1 MMTKRIFSALL
12 AAALSLSLLAGCG
25 STSGSTASALPPSS
39 DNSMV
44 PVSTEEMIRFDNRFI
59 FYISPF
65 TVFLCFN
72 CASLIRSLPLHV
84 QASAGLKI
92 LCKIFPKENLFL
104 LTTFFF

>member
-1 MMTKRIFSALL
+1 
-12 AAALSLSLLAGCG
+12 
-25 STSGSTASALPPSS
+25 
-39 DNSMV
+39 MV

-92 LCKIFPKENLFL
+92 FPKENLFL